1 MIGKIVEFD
10 KNTQIGYI
18 LGFDDLTYFFKK
30 RDVNDGIELEKDDIV
45 DFDCLLYSDEIPT
58 AVRIEKKE

>member
-1 MIGKIVEFD
+1 MIGKIIEYD
-10 KNTQIGYI
+10 KKTQIGYI
-18 LGFDDLTYFFKK
+18 LGFDDLTYFFKR

-45 DFDCLLYSDEIPT
+45 DFDCLLNSGEIPT

>member
-1 MIGKIVEFD
+1 MIGKIVEYD

-18 LGFDDLTYFFKK
+18 LGFDDLTY
-30 RDVNDGIELEKDDIV
+30 
-45 DFDCLLYSDEIPT
+45 EIPT